1 MRNNLNVTF
10 NFDRLKCYDE
20 ADGWGSAEP
29 YMWTIFFK
37 IDGTTCRL
45 NDSLMLE
52 GTATIFT
59 TPGSHGN
66 LGDNDVDAGD
76 TVSVPS
82 AIGEKSMVLTP
93 IPVPDSVKQV
103 GIDDVTAI
111 AGCIVVLMEEDN
123 VTDDGADS
131 GHSALNAAVQDAL
144 NSIIPTLGVSN
155 QQISD
160 DDIKKMADAIQS
172 KVEDA
177 VKNQQNIFENIWSWL
192 NPDDTIGT
200 KVWKFS
206 GDDLLSNNPVALQ
219 ERWQKVWHPVPLGSF
234 QYPGYWINN
243 GDWELFGNITTSEI
257 PSCPADVVNDLF
269 ENLFGKLSSKATMD
283 AMYRF
288 RDTEMKN
295 YRGLDKW
302 WQIAKSNS
310 GHLKTALNNHETAE
324 AAVSLFKDIPEMLTN
339 KQKPISELQFSNI
352 EKILK
357 QISIINISNRNSRK
371 YINRSIDALHHMKGK
386 TIGEIFKILSKVPPT
401 RYPDLKTTGNALK

>member
-66 LGDNDVDAGD
+66 LGDNDVDGGD
-76 TVSVPS
+76 TVIVPS
-82 AIGEKSMVLTP
+82 AIGNKSMILTP
-93 IPVPDSVKQV
+93 MPVPDAVKQL

-123 VTDDGADS
+123 VTDDGAES
-131 GHSALNAAVQDAL
+131 GHRSLNSAVQDAL
-144 NSIIPTLGVSN
+144 NGIIPTLGVSN

-160 DDIKKMADAIQS
+160 DDIKKMTDTIQS
-172 KVEDA
+172 KVEEA

-206 GDDLLSNNPVALQ
+206 GDDLLNTNPVALQ
-219 ERWQKVWHPVPLGSF
+219 QRWQKVWHPVPFGQP

-243 GDWELFGNITTSEI
+243 GDWELFGSINTSEI
-257 PSCPADVVNDLF
+257 PACPANVVKDIF
-269 ENLFGKLSSKATMD
+269 DNLFGNSSSAKSID
-283 AMYRF
+283 AMYKF

-295 YRGLDKW
+295 YRGLDAW

-310 GHLKTALNNHETAE
+310 GYLTKALKNKETAD
-324 AAVSLFKDIPEMLTN
+324 AAVSIFKDIPEMLAD
-339 KQKPISELQFSNI
+339 KAKPISELQFSNI
-352 EKILK
+352 EKVLK
-357 QISIINISNRNSRK
+357 HISEINANDRNSRK
-371 YINRSIDALHHMKGK
+371 YINRSIDALQHMKGK
-386 TIGEIFKILSKVPPT
+386 SIGEIFTTLSKVPPT
-401 RYPDLKTTGNALK
+401 RYPDLKTTNNTLK